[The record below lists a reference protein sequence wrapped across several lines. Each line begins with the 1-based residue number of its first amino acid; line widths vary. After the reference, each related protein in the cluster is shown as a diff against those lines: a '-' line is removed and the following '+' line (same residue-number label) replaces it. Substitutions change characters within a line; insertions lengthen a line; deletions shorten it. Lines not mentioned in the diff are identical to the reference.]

1 VSVSI
6 SGLWKLTGVV
16 QLPGYLGADFRVAD
30 RPATDASDAG
40 APDPPVLVGSAK
52 VSVYATS
59 SFRQK
64 STPGSGQKGEFSA
77 RGDGQI
83 CVADSSL

>member
-1 VSVSI
+1 MRLLPVSVSYKWALEI
-6 SGLWKLTGVV
+6 TVTGVV

-59 SFRQK
+59 SFRH
-64 STPGSGQKGEFSA
+64 E
-77 RGDGQI
+77 R
-83 CVADSSL
+83 SS